1 MIDFQ
6 KTKVYGVNHKL
17 WLDHSELNF
26 KGEFDIRT
34 SVVSHKEEAIYLG
47 LKFII
52 YYDRNEPQKV
62 NSMWVHGSLHKYWNF
77 LNGITAPNQWNDQL
91 KSKGYNGNA
100 YTYLDFLRTLN
111 DLEQRFG
118 IDFERSTLH
127 GFEYGLNINHNLNSG
142 EVLDG
147 VIMHYGT
154 LFNPER
160 SKYKYLLR
168 AEKYQMQIKV
178 YDKGLQYGELNETLR
193 FEKKVTK
200 MECIDRLDISSLNDL
215 RNIQKWEDLKN
226 DLLKCW
232 NDILYI
238 DNILDTSSFTE
249 AELLAMKDFKN
260 RNFWSAIKSNRRSQ
274 PKARYKA
281 IERKHKGKTR
291 DTIRKGL
298 ESSYFDLVKGVR
310 IDSSSK
316 WSNITQLRI
325 IDTHYGLTA

>member
-52 YYDRNEPQKV
+52 YYDRADPQKV

-77 LNGITAPNQWNDQL
+77 LNGTSAPNQWNEQL

-100 YTYLDFLRTLN
+100 YTYLDFLNTMN

-127 GFEYGLNINHNLNSG
+127 GFEYGLNPKHNLNSG
-142 EVLDG
+142 LVLDG
-147 VIMHYGT
+147 AIMHFGT

-168 AEKYQMQIKV
+168 AEKFQMQIKF
-178 YDKGLQYGELNETLR
+178 YDKGLQYGELYELLR

-200 MECIDRLDISSLNDL
+200 MECISHLGISSLDDL
-215 RNIQKWEDLKN
+215 RKIEKWYRLKN

-232 NDILYI
+232 NDIHYV
-238 DNILDTSSFTE
+238 DNLIDTSAFTE
-249 AELLAMKDFKN
+249 KELLAMKDFKN
-260 RNFWSAIKSNRRSQ
+260 RNYWGRIPSNRRSL

-281 IERKHKGKTR
+281 LERKYKGTTR
-291 DTIRKGL
+291 DTIRKAL

-310 IDSSSK
+310 IDSSVK
-316 WSNITQLRI
+316 WSKFTHLRI